1 MTNSLLDLTENIRK
15 ILRDKNIS
23 GGIAINVEKYF
34 DTVGII

>member
-15 ILRDKNIS
+15 ILRDKNI
-23 GGIAINVEKYF
+23 AINVEKYF